1 MEATEY
7 IAGIRVGKW
16 MLQTK
21 VASYIGCVRK
31 DEHADGGRV
40 LEETEVVWRRRRA
53 AVPRTHRSGG
63 VGNCHGDSVDSLYA
77 DGDGP
82 QSWYSA

>member
-40 LEETEVVWRRRRA
+40 LEETEVRAVTPVAFIAVATVWTRDCQKEQR
-53 AVPRTHRSGG
+53 
-63 VGNCHGDSVDSLYA
+63 N
-77 DGDGP
+77 
-82 QSWYSA
+82 